1 MSNSPAGTP
10 TPSDIMNAIG
20 RLDANLTSLQRE
32 VSGDLKAMKTELA
45 GLKDS
50 MTVVNEDLTG
60 LKGAMTVVNEDLTGL
75 KDSMTVV
82 NEDLT
87 GLKDSMTVVNEDL
100 TGLKD
105 SMTVVN
111 EDLTGLKDAM
121 TVVKEDLAGLRATV
135 NSELPQMR
143 AELSALEG
151 RLEFYM
157 YYVAANPRDI
167 QADISRLK
175 SDFNKQRRKI
185 AAIRDTLSAA
195 DLPVQDD

>member
-10 TPSDIMNAIG
+10 TTSDIMNAIG

-60 LKGAMTVVNEDLTGL
+60 LKNSMTVMNEDLTGL
-75 KDSMTVV
+75 K
-82 NEDLT
+82 
-87 GLKDSMTVVNEDL
+87 GA
-100 TGLKD
+100 
-105 SMTVVN
+105 MTVVN

-121 TVVKEDLAGLRATV
+121 TAVKEDLTGLKDAMTAVKEDLAGLRATV